1 MLQTVTFR
9 DRLITGGVLDREGL
23 HHEFAYGTHG
33 RKLDF
38 GIITPDHPLYDDWV
52 GECVSALRERPR
64 LPAAVLGIANGTNQL
79 AEAIADELGVTALI
93 THKVSPRAV
102 AVTDESMLELAVLD
116 PLAGVTAIE
125 DVGTTG
131 GTTLSGI
138 ESVRASGLQRVDALV
153 TWQRTETLT
162 ALAAAGIAS
171 RSIIY
176 EPLPTYE
183 PDQCAAIGY
192 CALGWDLIP
201 HD

>member
-38 GIITPDHPLYDDWV
+38 GIITPDHLLYDEWV
-52 GECVSALRERPR
+52 GVNVDALRKQPR

-79 AEAIADELGVTALI
+79 AEDIAGELGITALL
-93 THKVSPRAV
+93 TQKVSPRTV
-102 AVTDESMLELAVLD
+102 AVTPESLLELAMLD
-116 PLAGVTAIE
+116 PLAKITAIE

-131 GTTLSGI
+131 GTTLTGI
-138 ESVRASGLQRVDALV
+138 QSVQATGLERVDALI
-153 TWQRTETLT
+153 TWQRTEMLA
-162 ALAAAGIAS
+162 ALAAAGITS
-171 RSIIY
+171 QSIIF
-176 EPLPTYE
+176 EPLPTYN

-192 CALGWDLIP
+192 CALGWDLVP